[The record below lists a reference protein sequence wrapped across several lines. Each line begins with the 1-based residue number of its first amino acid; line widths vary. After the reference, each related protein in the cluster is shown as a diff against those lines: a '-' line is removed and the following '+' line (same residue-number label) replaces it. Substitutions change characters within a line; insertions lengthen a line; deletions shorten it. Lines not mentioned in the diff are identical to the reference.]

1 MGSARCRTRPFIMYL
16 NLLAPGRARRA
27 RRALSP
33 DPNMVSVCW
42 GVYIVLRDV
51 KLLVGPWGSNWALAD
66 LEPHGLTGI
75 RLHISGRTSCLR
87 LFGPRAAARHTTSA
101 ALGRPWPRAGLPHRV
116 VHISLRDAFPNLVL
130 VVMYL
135 ERMVIVRAVFR
146 QQARRTPHVPH
157 AALLL
162 SAFPISSHAIYSVVY
177 VHLPVRVRLDA
188 ERAVISRRIRSL
200 RDRSRITVRRVL
212 TN

>member
-1 MGSARCRTRPFIMYL
+1 MRCGGF
-16 NLLAPGRARRA
+16 
-27 RRALSP
+27 
-33 DPNMVSVCW
+33 VSSV
-42 GVYIVLRDV
+42 VLRDV
-51 KLLVGPWGSNWALAD
+51 KLPVGPWGSNWALAD

-75 RLHISGRTSCLR
+75 RLHNSGRTSCLR
-87 LFGPRAAARHTTSA
+87 LFGPRAAAHYIQPA
-101 ALGRPWPRAGLPHRV
+101 QLWEDCGHAPVLPPRV

-146 QQARRTPHVPH
+146 QQARWTRHVLH

-162 SAFPISSHAIYSVVY
+162 SAFPISSHAIDSVVY

-188 ERAVISRRIRSL
+188 ERAVIVARSDL
-200 RDRSRITVRRVL
+200 REIDLAQSVRHVL